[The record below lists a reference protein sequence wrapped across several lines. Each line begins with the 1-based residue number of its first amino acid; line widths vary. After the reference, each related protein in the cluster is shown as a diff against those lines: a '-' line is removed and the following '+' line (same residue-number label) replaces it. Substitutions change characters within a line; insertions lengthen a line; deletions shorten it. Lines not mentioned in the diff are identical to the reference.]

1 MFLFIPK
8 WQNYKIY
15 KFQDKFI
22 NNIKIENRMN
32 PIQDLGK
39 QERIAFPENKTD
51 IPLESHI
58 EREDKKEEIL
68 ISAINSS
75 APVLL
80 QNIEIVI
87 F

>member
-1 MFLFIPK
+1 
-8 WQNYKIY
+8 
-15 KFQDKFI
+15 
-22 NNIKIENRMN
+22 MN

>member
-1 MFLFIPK
+1 LFLFIPK